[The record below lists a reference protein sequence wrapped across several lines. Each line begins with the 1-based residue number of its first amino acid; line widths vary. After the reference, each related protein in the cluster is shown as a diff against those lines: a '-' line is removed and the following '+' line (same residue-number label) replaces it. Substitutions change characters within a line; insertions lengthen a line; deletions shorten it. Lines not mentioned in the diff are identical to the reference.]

1 MNTEGNGTEEKPLDI
16 VNPNLIRISFILL
29 TIVFCLTLIG
39 FLWLV
44 RETHDLGQQ
53 NRALILENQRQD
65 KEDIENSILLCKR
78 NIEGVRQIFLPFYPV
93 PPRTEEQQ
101 ASVDKF
107 NNRVDTLKKN
117 CSKQLNK

>member
-1 MNTEGNGTEEKPLDI
+1 MLMNEEQNGDI
-16 VNPNLIRISFILL
+16 QVRTNAIRVAFLLL
-29 TIVFCLTLIG
+29 TCVFVLALLG

-44 RETHDLGQQ
+44 RETHDLGRQ

-65 KEDIENSILLCKR
+65 NDDVKNSILLCRR

-107 NNRVDTLKKN
+107 NDRVNLLKKN
-117 CSKQLNK
+117 CAKQLNKQ

>member
-1 MNTEGNGTEEKPLDI
+1 MLMNEKQNGENHVRT
-16 VNPNLIRISFILL
+16 NAIRVAFLLL
-29 TIVFCLTLIG
+29 TCVFVLTLLG

-44 RETHDLGQQ
+44 RETHDLGRQ

-65 KEDIENSILLCKR
+65 RDDISNSILLCRR

-101 ASVDKF
+101 AAVDKF
-107 NNRVDTLKKN
+107 NNRVDSLKKN
-117 CSKQLNK
+117 CSKQLSK